1 MSSINSFVRTEA
13 VASDFKEA
21 GVTQPRSCSSITRL
35 VANVLHRGYH
45 VKSGMDAAEFVA
57 FVPHSPRIIKK

>member
-13 VASDFKEA
+13 VASNLKEA

-35 VANVLHRGYH
+35 VADVLHRGYH
-45 VKSGMDAAEFVA
+45 
-57 FVPHSPRIIKK
+57 RICGFCATRSEDNKEIGL